1 MRTPKKIRK
10 TKPKFIQEIVEP
22 ENHVPEVEKIEEIE
36 EIEEIVD
43 VNTKKVYVKPGYYA
57 RVKV

>member
-22 ENHVPEVEKIEEIE
+22 ENHVPEVEKIEEI
-36 EIEEIVD
+36 VD